1 LACVL
6 GVCASA
12 SIARADTAIVLP
24 HAGDTRLGE
33 QRDEAQKSVL
43 ATLREQSFKIRFQT
57 FKAART
63 SSEVS
68 SECAQVSC
76 AGALLAAA
84 QAELV
89 VAVAVWQGEEAPQVN
104 VTLVDGTGARYPG
117 HATVASDDVAA
128 AARSALLEARSLQL
142 LGPGPWIAV
151 HGEPAGA
158 SVWIDGKLMGSLP
171 LRAALSPGDHKL
183 EVQATGYAA
192 KVQPVTIPLE
202 PTATARVQVALSAAS
217 HPNMANAPASDRAPA
232 LDLTTTHDTPPS
244 YVDPSDEPAETTG
257 SVWNFVLGG
266 ALAAGGV
273 ALATIEPIQAAA
285 KDGDCANDD
294 CSELYKFGGDSTLK
308 IAAGAVLVAAGVTV
322 MIWQPI
328 QVRAEVDE
336 THALVS
342 ARFQL

>member
-1 LACVL
+1 LACAL
-6 GVCASA
+6 GVCASV
-12 SIARADTAIVLP
+12 SVARADTAIVLP

-43 ATLREQSFKIRFQT
+43 ATLREQGIKVRFQS
-57 FKAART
+57 FKAAR
-63 SSEVS
+63 SGSEVTS
-68 SECAQVSC
+68 DCAQVSC
-76 AGALLAAA
+76 AGALLSAA

-89 VAVAVWQGEEAPQVN
+89 VAVAVWQGEEAAQVN
-104 VTLVDGTGARYPG
+104 VTLVDASGARYPG
-117 HATVASDDVAA
+117 HASISGNAA
-128 AARSALLEARSLQL
+128 GVAARSALLEARSLQL

-158 SVWIDGKLMGSLP
+158 SVWIDGKLMGALP

-202 PTATARVQVALSAAS
+202 PTATARVQVALSATPQPSMADAS
-217 HPNMANAPASDRAPA
+217 ATERGPT
-232 LDLTTTHDTPPS
+232 LDVAAGDAAPS
-244 YVDPSDEPAETTG
+244 YVDPVDAPAERTG

-285 KDGDCANDD
+285 KDGDCAKDP
-294 CSELYKFGGDSTLK
+294 CTEVYEFGTNSALK
-308 IAAGAVLVAAGVTV
+308 VAAGALLVAAGVTV

-328 QVRAEVDE
+328 QVRAEVDA
-336 THALVS
+336 THAFIA
-342 ARFQL
+342 ARLQL